1 MAASSLP
8 RWLLFLRSRLAFIS
22 LSTIALVLLGLLWAA
37 MMLQSQR
44 DQGLSL
50 LESRSHLLNITRT
63 FKEHAESTFNDAD
76 QALRLVKYQY
86 ERRRSH
92 DLSLLNEYLSHE
104 LPDKRYYNQIGII
117 DANGLYASSNL
128 SEQRPPTVDLSDR
141 EHFKVHRD
149 GPPIPVYISHPV
161 MGRISHKW
169 SIQVTQRLNRPDG
182 QFAGVSVISIDPDYF
197 VRFHR
202 GIDLG
207 KLGVTALVGL
217 DGYPRTLSQG
227 DGHANQDSAYVQQ
240 LLALP
245 PEVMAQPRGS
255 FLSDQLF
262 DGVPRL
268 YAYEHLKEF
277 PLLVLTGMARTE
289 ALEEFQAR
297 NLTYFQFGAVISLII
312 GLFAGTSL
320 YLLRR
325 AQRIHQEL
333 DASRQQAD
341 VANRHK
347 SEFLA
352 SMSHE
357 LRTPLNGIIGYSEHL
372 QSELQDPELQWASKV
387 IHDSSTHLLTLVNS
401 ILDLTKIEAGKIELS
416 PQHVALRPLVEGV
429 CNWHRSRLGDH
440 DITLTLEWDPALPE
454 RCLLD
459 PVRLK
464 QVLSNLLDNA
474 IKFTP
479 AAGRI
484 TVRVSSSPASQG
496 LHFEV
501 TDTGEGIA
509 EDMQPLVFEKFWQQE
524 AFMTRR
530 SAGTGLGLT
539 LCKRLVERMG
549 GQIGFHSRPQHGST
563 FFFTLPCQPASPG
576 QAA

>member
-1 MAASSLP
+1 MYAPRPP
-8 RWLLFLRSRLAFIS
+8 RWLAILRSRLAFIS
-22 LSTIALVLLGLLWAA
+22 LSIIALVLLGLLWAA
-37 MMLQSQR
+37 MLLQSQR
-44 DQGLSL
+44 DYRLSL
-50 LESRSHLLNITRT
+50 IESRTHLLNITRT
-63 FKEHAESTFNDAD
+63 FKEHAENTFNDAD

-86 ERRRSH
+86 ERRLSQ

-104 LPDKRYYNQIGII
+104 VPDKRYYNQIGII
-117 DANGLYASSNL
+117 DERGIYISSNL
-128 SEQRPPTVDLSDR
+128 GAARAIPVDLSDR
-141 EHFKVHRD
+141 EHFRVHRD
-149 GPPIPVYISHPV
+149 GPRTHIFISRPLL
-161 MGRISHKW
+161 GRISHKW
-169 SIQVTQRLNRPDG
+169 SIQVTQRLHHPDG
-182 QFAGVSVISIDPDYF
+182 RFAGVGVISLDPDYF

-207 KLGVTALVGL
+207 VKGVSALVGL

-227 DGHANQDSAYVQQ
+227 DGQSNQDSQH
-240 LLALP
+240 LEHKLALP
-245 PEVMAQPRGS
+245 PEVMQQPRGS

-268 YAYEHLKEF
+268 YVYEHLKDV
-277 PLLVLTGMARTE
+277 PLLMLTGMAHTE

-320 YLLRR
+320 FLLHR
-325 AQRIHQEL
+325 AQRIHAEL
-333 DASRQQAD
+333 AASRQHAD

-347 SEFLA
+347 TEFLA

-401 ILDLTKIEAGKIELS
+401 ILDLTKIEAGKIDLM
-416 PQHVALRPLVEGV
+416 PQSVALRPLVEDV
-429 CNWHRSRLGDH
+429 CNWHRSRLGDQ
-440 DITLTLEWDPALPE
+440 DLTLELEWDEALPE
-454 RCLLD
+454 HCLID

-464 QVLSNLLDNA
+464 QILSNLLDNA

-479 AAGRI
+479 TAGRI
-484 TVRVSSSPASQG
+484 TVRVSQHTAPR
-496 LHFEV
+496 HIRFEV
-501 TDTGEGIA
+501 RDTGEGIA

-524 AFMTRR
+524 AFITRR

-539 LCKRLVERMG
+539 LCKRLVELMG
-549 GQIGFHSRPQHGST
+549 GQIGFQSQPKQGST
-563 FFFTLPCQPASPG
+563 FFFTLPCKTPASGPSP
-576 QAA
+576 

>member
-1 MAASSLP
+1 MQAPWFP
-8 RWLLFLRSRLAFIS
+8 RWLAFLRTRLAFIS
-22 LSTIALVLLGLLWAA
+22 LSIIALVLLGLLWAA
-37 MMLQSQR
+37 MLLQSQR

-50 LESRSHLLNITRT
+50 LESRSHLLNIART
-63 FKEHAESTFNDAD
+63 FKEHAENTFNDAD
-76 QALRLVKYQY
+76 QALRLVKYQF
-86 ERRRSH
+86 ERGRSH
-92 DLSLLNEYLSHE
+92 DLSVLNEYLSHE
-104 LPDKRYYNQIGII
+104 LPDKHYYNQIGII
-117 DANGLYASSNL
+117 DERGYYASSNL
-128 SEQRPPTVDLSDR
+128 SVKQLTPVDLSDR
-141 EHFKVHRD
+141 EHFRVHRD
-149 GPPIPVYISHPV
+149 GPRSHLFVSRPV
-161 MGRISHKW
+161 MGRISQKW
-169 SIQVTQRLNRPDG
+169 SIQVTQRLSHPDG
-182 QFAGVSVISIDPDYF
+182 RFAGVSVISIDPDYF

-207 KLGVTALVGL
+207 VQGVSALIGL
-217 DGYPRTLSQG
+217 DGYPRTLTQG
-227 DGHANQDSAYVQQ
+227 DGHANQDSLFVNQA
-240 LLALP
+240 LALP
-245 PEVMAQPRGS
+245 PEVLHQERGS

-262 DGVPRL
+262 DGVLRL
-268 YAYEHLKEF
+268 YAYEHLKDA
-277 PLLVLTGMARTE
+277 PLVMLTGMARSE

-325 AQRIHQEL
+325 AQRIHAEL
-333 DASRQQAD
+333 EASRQQAD

-372 QSELQDPELQWASKV
+372 QAELHDPELQWASKV

-416 PQHVALRPLVEGV
+416 PRRVALHPLLEDV

-440 DITLTLEWDPALPE
+440 DAALTLEWDNTVPE
-454 RCLLD
+454 HCLLD
-459 PVRLK
+459 GVRLK

-479 AAGRI
+479 QGGRI
-484 TVRVSSSPASQG
+484 TVRVQRVSTTGQ
-496 LHFEV
+496 LRFEV
-501 TDTGEGIA
+501 NDTGEGIA

-524 AFMTRR
+524 AFITRR

-539 LCKRLVERMG
+539 LCKRLVELMG
-549 GQIGFHSRPQHGST
+549 GQIGFHSRPNHGST
-563 FFFTLPCQPASPG
+563 FYFTLPCSPQ
-576 QAA
+576 QAAHTP

>member
-1 MAASSLP
+1 MQAPRLP
-8 RWLLFLRSRLAFIS
+8 RWLAFLRSRLAFIC
-22 LSTIALVLLGLLWAA
+22 LSIIALVLLGLLWAA
-37 MMLQSQR
+37 MLLQSQR
-44 DQGLSL
+44 DQRLSL
-50 LESRSHLLNITRT
+50 LESRSYLLNITRT
-63 FKEHAESTFNDAD
+63 FKEHAENTFNDAD

-86 ERRRSH
+86 DRRRSH
-92 DLSLLNEYLSHE
+92 DLSVLNEYLSHE

-117 DANGLYASSNL
+117 DERGFYASSNL
-128 SEQRPPTVDLSDR
+128 SSSQPTPVDLSDR

-149 GPPIPVYISHPV
+149 GPATPVFVSRPV
-161 MGRISHKW
+161 LGRISHKW
-169 SIQVTQRLNRPDG
+169 SIQVTHRLNQPDG
-182 QFAGVSVISIDPDYF
+182 RFGGVSVISIDPEYF

-207 KLGVTALVGL
+207 SLGVSALIGL

-227 DGHANQDSAYVQQ
+227 NGQFEKNTLPLQKM
-240 LLALP
+240 LALP
-245 PEVMAQPRGS
+245 SEVLHQQRGS

-268 YAYEHLKEF
+268 YAYEHLKDF
-277 PLLVLTGMARTE
+277 PLVVLTGMAQSE

-325 AQRIHQEL
+325 AQRIHTEL
-333 DASRQQAD
+333 EASRHQAD

-372 QSELQDPELQWASKV
+372 QGELKDPELQWASKV

-401 ILDLTKIEAGKIELS
+401 ILDLTKIEAGKIELFPRS
-416 PQHVALRPLVEGV
+416 VALRPLVEDV

-440 DITLTLEWDPALPE
+440 DMSLTLEWDEALPE
-454 RCLLD
+454 HCQLD

-479 AAGRI
+479 HEGHIKVRGSLNQGRQNL
-484 TVRVSSSPASQG
+484 R
-496 LHFEV
+496 FEV
-501 TDTGEGIA
+501 MDTGEGIA

-524 AFMTRR
+524 AFITRR

-539 LCKRLVERMG
+539 LCKRLVELMG

-563 FFFTLPCQPASPG
+563 FYFTLPCKPMSGPPSP
-576 QAA
+576 

>member
-1 MAASSLP
+1 MQVPRLP
-8 RWLLFLRSRLAFIS
+8 RWQAFLKPRLAFLS
-22 LSTIALVLLGLLWAA
+22 LSIIALVLLGLLWAA
-37 MMLQSQR
+37 MLLQSQR
-44 DQGLSL
+44 DQRLSL
-50 LESRSHLLNITRT
+50 LESRSYLLNITRT
-63 FKEHAESTFNDAD
+63 FKEHAENTLNDAD
-76 QALRLVKYQY
+76 QALRLVKYQF

-92 DLSLLNEYLSHE
+92 DLLVLNEYLSHE

-117 DANGLYASSNL
+117 NEHGLYASSNL
-128 SEQRPPTVDLSDR
+128 STERPSPVDLSDR
-141 EHFKVHRD
+141 VHFRVHRD
-149 GPPIPVYISHPV
+149 GPSIPVFVSRPV
-161 MGRISHKW
+161 MGRITHKW
-169 SIQVTQRLNRPDG
+169 SIQVTQRLNYPDG
-182 QFAGVSVISIDPDYF
+182 RFAGVGVISIDPDYF

-202 GIDLG
+202 GINLG
-207 KLGVTALVGL
+207 TLGVSALVGL

-227 DGHANQDSAYVQQ
+227 DGHANQDSAYVQTM
-240 LLALP
+240 LALP
-245 PEVMAQPRGS
+245 PEVMQQQRGS

-268 YAYEHLKEF
+268 YAYEHLKDV
-277 PLLVLTGMARTE
+277 PLLMLTGMAQTE

-297 NLTYFQFGAVISLII
+297 NLTYFQFGTVISLII

-325 AQRIHQEL
+325 AQRIHGEL
-333 DASRQQAD
+333 EASRQQAD

-372 QSELQDPELQWASKV
+372 QAELQDPEMQWASKV

-416 PQHVALRPLVEGV
+416 PRSVALRPLVEDV

-440 DITLTLEWDPALPE
+440 DITLTLVWDPALPE
-454 RCLLD
+454 HCHLD

-479 AAGRI
+479 HEGTI
-484 TVRVSSSPASQG
+484 TVSVG
-496 LHFEV
+496 LNTGRQILRFEV
-501 TDTGEGIA
+501 IDTGEGIA
-509 EDMQPLVFEKFWQQE
+509 EDMQSLVFEKFWQQE
-524 AFMTRR
+524 AFITRR

-539 LCKRLVERMG
+539 LCKRLVELMG
-549 GQIGFHSRPQHGST
+549 GQIGFRSRPKHGST
-563 FFFTLPCQPASPG
+563 FYFTLPFKPVNGPYTS
-576 QAA
+576 

>member
-1 MAASSLP
+1 MHLPSLP
-8 RWLLFLRSRLAFIS
+8 RWIALLRSRLAFIC
-22 LSTIALVLLGLLWAA
+22 LSIIALVLLGLLWAA
-37 MMLQSQR
+37 LLLQSQR
-44 DQGLSL
+44 DQRLSL

-63 FKEHAESTFNDAD
+63 FKEHAENTFNDAD
-76 QALRLVKYQY
+76 QALRLVKYQF
-86 ERRRSH
+86 ERRRTH
-92 DLSLLNEYLSHE
+92 DLSVLNEYLSHE

-117 DANGLYASSNL
+117 DAHGLYASSNL
-128 SEQRPPTVDLSDR
+128 STVRPAPVDLSDR
-141 EHFKVHRD
+141 DHFKIHRD
-149 GPPIPVYISHPV
+149 GPPTPVFISHPV
-161 MGRISHKW
+161 MGRISQKW
-169 SIQVTQRLNRPDG
+169 SIQVTQRLNQPDG
-182 QFAGVSVISIDPDYF
+182 HFAGVSVISIDPDYF

-207 KLGVTALVGL
+207 HRGVSALVGL

-227 DGHANQDSAYVQQ
+227 DGHANQDSVYVKK

-245 PEVMAQPRGS
+245 PEVLYQQRGS

-268 YAYEHLKEF
+268 YAYEHLKDF
-277 PLLVLTGMARTE
+277 PLLMLTGMAQTE
-289 ALEEFQAR
+289 ALEEFRER
-297 NLTYFQFGAVISLII
+297 NLTYFQFGAIISLII

-372 QSELQDPELQWASKV
+372 QTELQDPELQWASQV

-401 ILDLTKIEAGKIELS
+401 ILDLTKIEAGKIEFS
-416 PQHVALRPLVEGV
+416 PRLVQLRPLVQEV
-429 CNWHRSRLGDH
+429 CDWHRSRLGDH
-440 DITLTLEWDPALPE
+440 DISLQLEWDNAVPE
-454 RCLLD
+454 LCHLD

-464 QVLSNLLDNA
+464 QILSNLLDNA

-479 AAGRI
+479 AEGSI
-484 TVRVSSSPASQG
+484 TVRVSRRQAPPH

-501 TDTGEGIA
+501 VDTGEGIA
-509 EDMQPLVFEKFWQQE
+509 EDMQSMVFEKFWQQE
-524 AFMTRR
+524 AFITRR

-539 LCKRLVERMG
+539 LCKRLVELMG
-549 GQIGFHSRPQHGST
+549 GQIGFHSRPNQGST
-563 FFFTLPCQPASPG
+563 FYFTLPCKPTGSEHTP
-576 QAA
+576 

>member
-1 MAASSLP
+1 MDVPRLP
-8 RWLLFLRSRLAFIS
+8 RWLAFLRSRLAFIA
-22 LSTIALVLLGLLWAA
+22 LSIIALVLLGLLWAA
-37 MMLQSQR
+37 MLLQSQR
-44 DQGLSL
+44 DQRLSL
-50 LESRSHLLNITRT
+50 LESRSYLLNITRT
-63 FKEHAESTFNDAD
+63 FKEHAENTFNDAD
-76 QALRLVKYQY
+76 QALRLVKYQF
-86 ERRRSH
+86 ERHRSH
-92 DLSLLNEYLSHE
+92 DLSVLNEYLSHE
-104 LPDKRYYNQIGII
+104 MPDKRYYNQIGII
-117 DANGLYASSNL
+117 DQQGMYASSNL
-128 SEQRPPTVDLSDR
+128 SVVLPAPVDLSDR
-141 EHFKVHRD
+141 EHFRVHRD
-149 GPPIPVYISHPV
+149 GPRTPVFISRPV

-169 SIQVTQRLNRPDG
+169 SIQVTQRLSHPDG
-182 QFAGVSVISIDPDYF
+182 RFAGVSVISIDPDYF

-202 GIDLG
+202 EIDLG
-207 KLGVTALVGL
+207 VQGVTALVGL
-217 DGYPRTLSQG
+217 DGYPRTLTQGHDQDAGPSLVSQK
-227 DGHANQDSAYVQQ
+227 V
-240 LLALP
+240 LALP
-245 PEVMAQPRGS
+245 PEVMLQRRGS

-268 YAYEHLKEF
+268 YAYEHLKDY
-277 PLLVLTGMARTE
+277 PVLMLTGMAQTD
-289 ALEEFQAR
+289 ALEEFRAR
-297 NLTYFQFGAVISLII
+297 NLTYFQFGAIISLII

-325 AQRIHQEL
+325 AQRIHAEL
-333 DASRQQAD
+333 EASRHQAD

-372 QSELQDPELQWASKV
+372 QSELQEAELQWASKV

-401 ILDLTKIEAGKIELS
+401 ILDLTKIEAGKIELA
-416 PQHVALRPLVEGV
+416 PRAVTLRPLVEEV
-429 CNWHRSRLGDH
+429 CDWHRSRLEDH
-440 DITLTLEWDPALPE
+440 DLTLRLEWDDALPE
-454 RCLLD
+454 ICTLD

-479 AAGRI
+479 AQGRI
-484 TVRVSSSPASQG
+484 TVRVSARQAPQS

-501 TDTGEGIA
+501 SDTGEGIA

-524 AFMTRR
+524 AFITRR

-539 LCKRLVERMG
+539 LCKRLVELMG

-563 FFFTLPCQPASPG
+563 FHFTLPCKSVPPQHTP
-576 QAA
+576 

>member
-1 MAASSLP
+1 MHVPRLS
-8 RWLLFLRSRLAFIS
+8 RWLAVLRSHVAFMS

-37 MMLQSQR
+37 MLLQSQR
-44 DQGLSL
+44 DQRLSL
-50 LESRSHLLNITRT
+50 MDSQTHLLNITRT
-63 FKEHAESTFNDAD
+63 FKEHAENTFNDAD

-86 ERRRSH
+86 ELRRTS
-92 DLSLLNEYLSHE
+92 DLSMLNEYLSHE

-117 DANGLYASSNL
+117 DAHGRYASSNMGL
-128 SEQRPPTVDLSDR
+128 GRPAPVDLSDR
-141 EHFKVHRD
+141 EHFRAHRD
-149 GPPIPVYISHPV
+149 GPVTHIFISRPV

-169 SIQVTQRLNRPDG
+169 SIQVTQRLNQADG
-182 QFAGVSVISIDPDYF
+182 RFAGVSVISVDPDYF

-202 GIDLG
+202 GINLG
-207 KLGVTALVGL
+207 ALGVSALVGL

-227 DGHANQDSAYVQQ
+227 DGRSNQDSAHVHDK
-240 LLALP
+240 LALP
-245 PEVMAQPRGS
+245 PEVMTQSRGS

-268 YAYEHLKEF
+268 YAYEHLKDF
-277 PLLVLTGMARTE
+277 PLLMLTGMAQAE
-289 ALEEFQAR
+289 ALEEFQER
-297 NLTYFQFGAVISLII
+297 NVTYFQFGAVISLII

-325 AQRIHQEL
+325 AQRIHAEL
-333 DASRQQAD
+333 EASRQQAD

-372 QSELQDPELQWASKV
+372 QSELKEPELQWASQV

-416 PQHVALRPLVEGV
+416 PQNVALRPLVEDV
-429 CNWHRSRLGDH
+429 CNWHRSRLDSH
-440 DITLTLEWDPALPE
+440 DMLLTLDWQDSLPAQC
-454 RCLLD
+454 RLD

-479 AAGRI
+479 AGGRI
-484 TVRVSSSPASQG
+484 GVCVSHAAALQQ
-496 LHFEV
+496 LRFEV

-530 SAGTGLGLT
+530 SGGTGLGLT
-539 LCKRLVERMG
+539 LCKRLVELMG
-549 GQIGFHSRPQHGST
+549 GQIGFHSRPQEGST
-563 FFFTLPCQPASPG
+563 FYFTLPCKPVKGMSSP
-576 QAA
+576 

>member
-1 MAASSLP
+1 MLVPSLP
-8 RWLLFLRSRLAFIS
+8 RWLAFLRSRLAFIC
-22 LSTIALVLLGLLWAA
+22 LSIIALVLLGLLWAA
-37 MMLQSQR
+37 MLMQSQR
-44 DQGLSL
+44 DQALSL

-63 FKEHAESTFNDAD
+63 FKEHAENTFNDAD
-76 QALRLVKYQY
+76 QALRLVKYQF
-86 ERRRSH
+86 EHRRSQ
-92 DLSLLNEYLSHE
+92 DLSVLNEYLSNE

-117 DANGLYASSNL
+117 NANGLYASSNL
-128 SEQRPPTVDLSDR
+128 SAERPAPVDLSDR
-141 EHFKVHRD
+141 EHFKIHREAS
-149 GPPIPVYISHPV
+149 PTPVFISHPV

-169 SIQVTQRLNRPDG
+169 SIQVTQRLNHPDG

-227 DGHANQDSAYVQQ
+227 DGHSNQDSLHVQKR
-240 LLALP
+240 LALP
-245 PEVMAQPRGS
+245 PDVMHQPRGS

-268 YAYEHLKEF
+268 YAYEHLKDF
-277 PLLVLTGMARTE
+277 PLLVLTGMAREE

-297 NLTYFQFGAVISLII
+297 NLTYFQFGTVISLII

-320 YLLRR
+320 YLLQR

-333 DASRQQAD
+333 EASRQHAD

-372 QSELQDPELQWASKV
+372 QSELKDAELQWASKV

-401 ILDLTKIEAGKIELS
+401 ILDLTKIEAGKIDLL
-416 PQHVALRPLVEGV
+416 PRQVALRPLVEDV

-440 DITLTLEWDPALPE
+440 AISLNLEWDPALPDV
-454 RCLLD
+454 CLLD

-479 AAGRI
+479 AEGRI
-484 TVRVSSSPASQG
+484 TVRVSARQAQQS

-501 TDTGEGIA
+501 IDTGEGIA

-524 AFMTRR
+524 AFITRR

-539 LCKRLVERMG
+539 LCKRLVELMG
-549 GQIGFHSRPQHGST
+549 GQIGFHSRPHHGST
-563 FFFTLPCQPASPG
+563 FYFTLPCRQASAG
-576 QAA
+576 DMA

>member
-1 MAASSLP
+1 MHASRLP
-8 RWLLFLRSRLAFIS
+8 PWLVFLRSRLAFIS
-22 LSTIALVLLGLLWAA
+22 LSIIALVLLGLLWAA
-37 MMLQSQR
+37 MLLQSQR
-44 DQGLSL
+44 DLHLSL
-50 LESRSHLLNITRT
+50 QDARVHLLNITRT
-63 FKEHAESTFNDAD
+63 FKEHAENTFNDAD

-117 DANGLYASSNL
+117 DEHGYYASSNL
-128 SEQRPPTVDLSDR
+128 GLSRVPPVNLSDR
-141 EHFKVHRD
+141 EHFRVHHDRAD
-149 GPPIPVYISHPV
+149 LSLFISRPLI
-161 MGRISHKW
+161 GRISQKW
-169 SIQVTQRLNRPDG
+169 SIQVTHRLNRPDG
-182 QFAGVSVISIDPDYF
+182 QFGGVSVISIDPDYF

-207 KLGVTALVGL
+207 AHGISALVGA
-217 DGYPRTLSQG
+217 DGYPRALSQG
-227 DGHANQDSAYVQQ
+227 NSPFDKTSQQ
-240 LLALP
+240 LQTVLALP
-245 PEVMAQPRGS
+245 PEVMHQQRGS

-268 YAYEHLKEF
+268 YAYEHLKDF
-277 PLLVLTGMARTE
+277 PLVMLTGMAETE
-289 ALEEFQAR
+289 ALEEFRSR
-297 NLTYFQFGAVISLII
+297 NLSYFQFGTVISLII

-320 YLLRR
+320 YLLQR
-325 AQRIHQEL
+325 AQKSHAEME
-333 DASRQQAD
+333 ASRQQAD

-372 QSELQDPELQWASKV
+372 QTELQDPELQWASKV

-401 ILDLTKIEAGKIELS
+401 ILDLTKIEAGKIELETQS
-416 PQHVALRPLVEGV
+416 VLLRPLVEDV

-440 DITLTLEWDPALPE
+440 EKSLTLEWDTQLSE
-454 RCLLD
+454 RCQLD

-479 AAGRI
+479 PEGSI
-484 TVRVSSSPASQG
+484 TVRVNLQDAPQC
-496 LHFEV
+496 LRFEV
-501 TDTGEGIA
+501 CDTGEGIA

-524 AFMTRR
+524 AFITRR

-539 LCKRLVERMG
+539 LCKRLVELMG
-549 GQIGFHSRPQHGST
+549 GQIGFHSRPRHGST
-563 FFFTLPCQPASPG
+563 FYFTLPCKPVDLPPAP
-576 QAA
+576 

>member
-1 MAASSLP
+1 
-8 RWLLFLRSRLAFIS
+8 
-22 LSTIALVLLGLLWAA
+22 
-37 MMLQSQR
+37 
-44 DQGLSL
+44 
-50 LESRSHLLNITRT
+50 
-63 FKEHAESTFNDAD
+63 
-76 QALRLVKYQY
+76 LVKYQF

-92 DLSLLNEYLSHE
+92 DLSVLNEYLSHE

-117 DANGLYASSNL
+117 DSNGHYASSNL
-128 SEQRPPTVDLSDR
+128 SAERPAPVDLSDR
-141 EHFKVHRD
+141 EHFKIHRHD
-149 GPPIPVYISHPV
+149 SPTPVYISHPV

-207 KLGVTALVGL
+207 QLGVTALVGQ

-227 DGHANQDSAYVQQ
+227 DGHANQDSQYVQQ
-240 LLALP
+240 RLALP
-245 PEVMAQPRGS
+245 PEVRHQQRGS

-268 YAYEHLKEF
+268 YAYEHLKDF
-277 PLLVLTGMARTE
+277 PLLVLTGMARE
-289 ALEEFQAR
+289 DALEEFRAR
-297 NLTYFQFGAVISLII
+297 NLTYFQFGAIISLII

-320 YLLRR
+320 YLLQR

-333 DASRQQAD
+333 EASRQQAD

-372 QSELQDPELQWASKV
+372 QSELQEPELQWASKV

-401 ILDLTKIEAGKIELS
+401 ILDLTKIEAGKIELA
-416 PQHVALRPLVEGV
+416 PQQVTLKPLVEDV

-440 DITLTLEWDPALPE
+440 DITLTLEWDNALPDQ
-454 RCLLD
+454 CLLD

-479 AAGRI
+479 TEGHI
-484 TVRVSSSPASQG
+484 TVRVSARQAPQT

-501 TDTGEGIA
+501 IDTGEGIA

-524 AFMTRR
+524 AFITRR

-549 GQIGFHSRPQHGST
+549 GKIGFHSRPQHGST
-563 FFFTLPCQPASPG
+563 FYFTLPCKPAHPG
-576 QAA
+576 HTS